1 MRWIFAIAFAIILT
15 LISLPPS
22 MGYSFQIGNNS
33 IHNYTIGIV
42 APSHD
47 PAVVVTRVPYSLQ
60 YEALF
65 QPRAR
70 QIGQTMQSNIIG
82 QGTSANILT
91 PPQPKT
97 QASLPSTLSITSP
110 SNVVNL
116 TKNMT
121 ALNLSNN
128 MTQQMLNM
136 SSPSN
141 LTSNFNVTIPVN
153 MSMLK

>member
-1 MRWIFAIAFAIILT
+1 MRWILAITFGIMSALIL
-15 LISLPPS
+15 LPPT
-22 MGYSFQIGNNS
+22 MGYSLQIGNHS

-42 APSHD
+42 VPSHD
-47 PAVVVTRVPYSLQ
+47 PAVVVKRVPYSLQ

-82 QGTSANILT
+82 QGTSANILS

-97 QASLPSTLSITSP
+97 QALIPQ
-110 SNVVNL
+110 NVVNL
-116 TKNMT
+116 TGNVT
-121 ALNLSNN
+121 ALNLSNK
-128 MTQQMLNM
+128 MTQQTLNM
-136 SSPSN
+136 PSPSN